1 MGKSP
6 SNNRLNLRRHAWGR
20 WAAKVC
26 ELCRLE
32 QPPPRG
38 RWGLDKN
45 RWNKSTSH
53 TPPSLS
59 CRYGGGRDMA
69 PVALIPVPRSAETA
83 ARLSRA
89 SFIHEWILWAR
100 FQVESTRPRCCLRVS
115 ATWLPD
121 RKQLDVSKCF
131 QGLFAWRVRRADE
144 LVFSTSASVLCP
156 GRARVWVSAPRR
168 AVGTR
173 TDVWGVSGVLRE
185 VGGETAAPSSRP
197 DSGLT
202 WSPLAGQGRSENQ
215 CPIDESFCSWSLE
228 ATGPSQPVHR
238 QSGWAADVKSGHHV
252 RFTHDFCTFRESIK
266 PIILS

>member
-6 SNNRLNLRRHAWGR
+6 SKKRLNLRRHSWGR

-38 RWGLDKN
+38 LDKN

-53 TPPSLS
+53 MPLLLS
-59 CRYGGGRDMA
+59 CRYGSVGGRNMA

-100 FQVESTRPRCCLRVS
+100 FQVESTRPRCCLHVS

-121 RKQLDVSKCF
+121 RKQLDVSKRF
-131 QGLFAWRVRRADE
+131 QRLFAWHVQSADE
-144 LVFSTSASVLCP
+144 LSTSASVLCSGP
-156 GRARVWVSAPRR
+156 ACVWVSAPRR

-173 TDVWGVSGVLRE
+173 TDVWGVSGVLR
-185 VGGETAAPSSRP
+185 
-197 DSGLT
+197 
-202 WSPLAGQGRSENQ
+202 
-215 CPIDESFCSWSLE
+215 
-228 ATGPSQPVHR
+228 
-238 QSGWAADVKSGHHV
+238 
-252 RFTHDFCTFRESIK
+252 
-266 PIILS
+266 